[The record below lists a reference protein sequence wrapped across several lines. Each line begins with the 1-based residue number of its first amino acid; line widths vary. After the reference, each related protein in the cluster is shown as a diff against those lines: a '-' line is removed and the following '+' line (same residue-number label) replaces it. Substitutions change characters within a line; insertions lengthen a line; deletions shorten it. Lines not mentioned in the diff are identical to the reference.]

1 MAIIKNEYPILEYD
15 TGSAE
20 ILRPEFGMQGLRLPK
35 KCVYALLGDVVDEY
49 ALANGALCVWR
60 IHTITK
66 DFPVYIVEYQG
77 EKIVLCQAPL
87 GASAAV
93 QNMDSLI
100 ACGVEKIV
108 CAGSCGALLDLPE
121 NTFLVPVKAL
131 RDEGTSY
138 HYLPPSRY
146 TEPDPG
152 TIKVMEKVLEEK
164 QIPFQECVTWT
175 TDGFFRETEDLVSYR
190 KEEGCLVVEMECA
203 ALMAC
208 AAKRGVKFGQLLYT
222 ADTLADPSC
231 YDPRDWGALSVGSA
245 LQLLF
250 EIVRQL

>member
-1 MAIIKNEYPILEYD
+1 M
-15 TGSAE
+15 
-20 ILRPEFGMQGLRLPK
+20 
-35 KCVYALLGDVVDEY
+35 
-49 ALANGALCVWR
+49 
-60 IHTITK
+60 
-66 DFPVYIVEYQG
+66 
-77 EKIVLCQAPL
+77 
-87 GASAAV
+87 
-93 QNMDSLI
+93 
-100 ACGVEKIV
+100 
-108 CAGSCGALLDLPE
+108 
-121 NTFLVPVKAL
+121 PVKAL

-146 TEPDPG
+146 AEPDPG
-152 TIKVMEKVLEEK
+152 TIKVIKKVLEEK
-164 QIPFQECVTWT
+164 QIPYQECVTWT

-190 KEEGCLVVEMECA
+190 KEEGCSVVEMECA

-245 LQLLF
+245 LQQLF

>member
-1 MAIIKNEYPILEYD
+1 MSPAVRKMVTLSM
-15 TGSAE
+15 T
-20 ILRPEFGMQGLRLPK
+20 
-35 KCVYALLGDVVDEY
+35 
-49 ALANGALCVWR
+49 
-60 IHTITK
+60 
-66 DFPVYIVEYQG
+66 IVEYQG

-190 KEEGCLVVEMECA
+190 KDEGCLVVEMECA

-208 AAKRGVKFGQLLYT
+208 AAKRGVKIGQLLYT

-231 YDPRDWGALSVGSA
+231 YDPRDWGALSVGFA

-250 EIVRQL
+250 EIVSQL